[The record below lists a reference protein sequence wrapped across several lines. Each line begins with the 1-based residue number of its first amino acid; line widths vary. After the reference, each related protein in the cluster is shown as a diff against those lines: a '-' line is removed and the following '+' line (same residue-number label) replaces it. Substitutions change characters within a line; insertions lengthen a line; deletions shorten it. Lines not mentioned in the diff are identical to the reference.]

1 MTTYYTNTNTNSST
15 TTSSTWAN
23 IYNTGTS
30 TATTIN
36 TYPTGSIG
44 NFISN
49 TSNEAILSG
58 SLRVHPG
65 TALSITLPDGATLEI
80 QANGSY
86 KIVDANAQITY
97 KANNVREFNR
107 YINGSDMLEEFIKF
121 ISGIGKINK
130 QEFFN
135 LPVELFIQW
144 LVIRAAE
151 QDGEDADYTPVI
163 KALPNP
169 NRHKHSIRCKCC
181 GKFMINRELLFC
193 SSEHMNKYSLAKN
206 IFQPRALTS
215 NPI

>member
-1 MTTYYTNTNTNSST
+1 
-15 TTSSTWAN
+15 
-23 IYNTGTS
+23 
-30 TATTIN
+30 
-36 TYPTGSIG
+36 
-44 NFISN
+44 
-49 TSNEAILSG
+49 
-58 SLRVHPG
+58 
-65 TALSITLPDGATLEI
+65 
-80 QANGSY
+80 
-86 KIVDANAQITY
+86 
-97 KANNVREFNR
+97 
-107 YINGSDMLEEFIKF
+107 MLEEFIKF

-206 IFQPRALTS
+206 IFSPKMLTS